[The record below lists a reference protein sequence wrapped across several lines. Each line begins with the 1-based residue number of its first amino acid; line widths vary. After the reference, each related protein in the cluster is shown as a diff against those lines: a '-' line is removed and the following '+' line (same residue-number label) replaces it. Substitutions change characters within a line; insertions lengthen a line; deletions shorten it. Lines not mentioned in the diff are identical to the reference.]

1 MYVQSKVKVQNFGLC
16 DETGYMVL
24 VNLMTILKNVSPGS
38 YLGSRILPLNVFQVH
53 FLSFPSKC

>member
-1 MYVQSKVKVQNFGLC
+1 MYVQSQEKVQILAC
-16 DETGYMVL
+16 VTKLATWIL

-38 YLGSRILPLNVFQVH
+38 YLGSRILPVNVFQVH